1 MILNL
6 PKEEFIKQV
15 NGEIERQELLI
26 KFLPTVME
34 TIKEFD
40 GKVYNKRLINKLK
53 EKAAEVDERIGVS
66 QDYFNEKRIEVRVHT
81 DKFRYANNYQSTTIE
96 IIYNPENKRI
106 SSEDTISDK
115 YNKNYMTHCEMALN
129 DLHDAIDNYDKYMYM
144 AEDLRKKIGEFN
156 KVNYRFRQNLGKS
169 GLTVY

>member
-1 MILNL
+1 MMLNL
-6 PKEEFIKQV
+6 PKEDFIKQV

-26 KFLPTVME
+26 KFLPIVMD

-40 GKVYNKRLINKLK
+40 GKVYNMRIINKLK
-53 EKAAEVDERIGVS
+53 EKAAKIDERIGVS
-66 QDYFNEKRIEVRVHT
+66 QEYFNENLIEVRVHT
-81 DKFRYANNYQSTTIE
+81 DKFRYANNYQGTTIK

-106 SSEDTISDK
+106 SYYDTISCD
-115 YNKNYMTHCEMALN
+115 YNKDYMTHSETALN

-144 AEDLRKKIGEFN
+144 AEDLRKKIDEFN
-156 KVNYRFRQNLGKS
+156 KINYRFRQNLGKT